1 VLNQQTSG
9 SITVAE
15 DNVRVEV
22 MLPWALAL
30 LAEGATS
37 LIRSRGQLMLDKK

>member
-1 VLNQQTSG
+1 L
-9 SITVAE
+9 
-15 DNVRVEV
+15 
-22 MLPWALAL
+22 LPWALAL